1 MVAAGAFCVLGLLGA
16 GCFRFRCAGVQGWL
30 GRAPGFCDP
39 DFRLSFARS
48 GQCVDY
54 SALPMLPE
62 MGVNTRISAWSS
74 LLLVSEDICESPTN
88 ESHMPLDTRCSP

>member
-16 GCFRFRCAGVQGWL
+16 ACFRLWCAGVQGWL
-30 GRAPGFCDP
+30 GRAPGFCDLS
-39 DFRLSFARS
+39 FRLSLGCAGRRI
-48 GQCVDY
+48 DY

-62 MGVNTRISAWSS
+62 MGVNTRTSAWSS